1 MGKGML
7 VEPRQNAFIVQI
19 ASATLHSVRVVTRVR
34 LIQIFLELRC
44 VRGVDL
50 CVEILFFARIKL
62 LVVDIRLI
70 GVRTLL

>member
-7 VEPRQNAFIVQI
+7 VEPRQNALIVQI
-19 ASATLHSVRVVTRVR
+19 ASTTLHSVRVVTRVR
-34 LIQIFLELRC
+34 LIQIFLKLRR